1 LELIGYAASLLI
13 GLSLGLI
20 GGGGSILT
28 VPVLVYLFGLDA
40 ISATAYSLFIVGAT
54 SLVGAVRNLYLKNI
68 DVKIAAVFAIPSLIA
83 VYSVRRFLM
92 PALPE
97 TLDFFFFTAN
107 KDIFILLFFAVIM
120 LLASYRM
127 IVPSKKDVG
136 REQSEKDKLPYL
148 LIAGEGLA
156 VGGITGFVGAG
167 GGFLI
172 IPALV
177 LLVGLPMKRAV
188 ATSLL
193 IISVKSLI
201 GFIGDVQNY
210 EINWSLLTVVTS
222 LAIGG
227 IFIGMALNQRIDGGK
242 LKKGFGWFV
251 LVMAISM
258 IAAELV

>member
-1 LELIGYAASLLI
+1 MEFIGYAASLLI

-40 ISATAYSLFIVGAT
+40 ISATAYSLFVVGAT
-54 SLVGAVRNLYLKNI
+54 SLVGAIKNLYLKNI
-68 DVKIAAVFAIPSLIA
+68 DVKIAAVFAVPSLIA
-83 VYSVRRFLM
+83 VYTVRRYLM
-92 PALPE
+92 PSLPD
-97 TLDFFFFTAN
+97 TLDLFFFTAG
-107 KDIFILLFFAVIM
+107 KDIFILMFFAFIM
-120 LLASYRM
+120 LLAAYRM
-127 IVPSKKDVG
+127 IIPSKKDK
-136 REQSEKDKLPYL
+136 SEDQNKKNSLPYL

-201 GFIGDVQNY
+201 GFIGDVQNF
-210 EINWSLLTVVTS
+210 EINWSLLTVVTL

-227 IFIGMALNQRIDGGK
+227 IFIGMGLNQRIDGGK

-258 IAAELV
+258 IAAELI